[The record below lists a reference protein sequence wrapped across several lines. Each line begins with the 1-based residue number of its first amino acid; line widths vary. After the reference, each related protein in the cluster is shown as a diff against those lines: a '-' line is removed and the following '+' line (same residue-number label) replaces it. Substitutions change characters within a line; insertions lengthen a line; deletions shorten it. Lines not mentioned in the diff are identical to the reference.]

1 MKERI
6 ELANNPSSQKGNVEF
21 EAAEREH
28 KGILENLTSKKN
40 EHEAAKVSFGS
51 YFFEL
56 ASDWL
61 RAPSNLILS

>member
-21 EAAEREH
+21 ESAEREH
-28 KGILENLTSKKN
+28 KGILENLASKKN
-40 EHEAAKVSFGS
+40 EHEAAKVSFEI

-61 RAPSNLILS
+61 ISSSNLILS

>member
-28 KGILENLTSKKN
+28 KSILENLASKKN
-40 EHEAAKVSFGS
+40 EHEAAKVCFQIE
-51 YFFEL
+51 FFDL
-56 ASDWL
+56 VSDWL
-61 RAPSNLILS
+61 RAPFNLILS